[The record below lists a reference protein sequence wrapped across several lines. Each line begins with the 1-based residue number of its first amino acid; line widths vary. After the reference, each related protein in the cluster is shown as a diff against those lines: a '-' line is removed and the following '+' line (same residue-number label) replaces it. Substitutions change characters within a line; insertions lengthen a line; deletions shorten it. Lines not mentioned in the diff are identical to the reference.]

1 MAADEFR
8 KRQLIAPVY
17 FPSLMFTAAEG
28 AMLPILPVSA
38 VLYGFG
44 LAEAAIV
51 ATVLL
56 IGTLVFEIP
65 AARITARFGER
76 NAILAASVGGTLIT
90 LLAFFDLGYIA
101 LLIAAFGFGSA
112 HALFGLA
119 RHSMLS
125 SLVPPRHRPKSMS
138 LLGGMFRGGLAIGP
152 VIGSGFIALFGVQ
165 SGYLVASIMVLLA
178 GLSMLLVKADKVATR
193 QIEVSAGIWEV
204 AKKEAPKLATLGVA
218 SAIISAG
225 RTIRLIGLPL
235 LAIQLGIGPA
245 ESSFIFGLTGFIDF
259 ALFYL
264 SGIIMDRYG
273 KFWSSVPTLLA
284 LGFAYLFSFLVTDLV
299 SFWVLA
305 SVTALANAASAGIN
319 MVLGADLAP
328 PRSRPQFLA
337 SFRILNSGGV
347 VVAPVMISSLTAVV
361 GLAGALAAT
370 GLLNFVGAYLFWRY
384 LPIYAP
390 DNFPGGDAPPEGP
403 DEGSPNDG
411 LPPRD

>member
-1 MAADEFR
+1 MAADDFR
-8 KRQLIAPVY
+8 KRRLIAPVY

-38 VLYGFG
+38 VIYGFS

-56 IGTLVFEIP
+56 IGTLLFEIP

-76 NAILAASVGGTLIT
+76 KAILASSVAGTLIT

-101 LLIAAFGFGSA
+101 LLIAAFGFGAS

-119 RHSMLS
+119 RHSLLS
-125 SLVPPRHRPKSMS
+125 SIVPLRHRAKSMS

-152 VIGSGFIALFGVQ
+152 VISAGFIAMFGVQ
-165 SGYLVASIMVLLA
+165 SGYLVASVMVALA
-178 GLSMLLVKADKVATR
+178 GASMLLVKADNVATSR
-193 QIEVSAGIWEV
+193 IESSAGIWDI
-204 AKKEAPKLATLGVA
+204 AKREAPKLATLGVA

-264 SGIIMDRYG
+264 SGIVMDRFG
-273 KFWSSVPTLLA
+273 KFWASVPTLLA
-284 LGFAYLFSFLVTDLV
+284 LGFAYLFAFMVTDLV
-299 SFWVLA
+299 SFWILA

-328 PRSRPQFLA
+328 PESRPQFLA

-347 VVAPVMISSLTAVV
+347 VVAPVMISSLTAIA
-361 GLAGALAAT
+361 GLAGALAVT

-390 DNFPGGDAPPEGP
+390 DQYPPGEAGP
-403 DEGSPNDG
+403 DSDPSDG

>member
-1 MAADEFR
+1 MAADGFR
-8 KRQLIAPVY
+8 KRRLIAPVY
-17 FPSLMFTAAEG
+17 LPSFLFTAAEG
-28 AMLPILPVSA
+28 ALLPILPVSA
-38 VLYGFG
+38 VIYGFS
-44 LAEAAIV
+44 LAEAALV
-51 ATVLL
+51 GTVMLL
-56 IGTLVFEIP
+56 GTLIFEVP

-76 NAILAASVGGTLIT
+76 NAILASALFGSLLT

-119 RHSMLS
+119 RHSLLS
-125 SLVPPRHRPKSMS
+125 SLVPQAHRPRSMS

-165 SGYLVASIMVLLA
+165 SGYLVAAALILAAGISVL
-178 GLSMLLVKADKVATR
+178 SVKPE
-193 QIEVSAGIWEV
+193 QIITPPSGTEGGIWEV
-204 AKKEAPKLATLGVA
+204 AKREAPKLATLGVA

-245 ESSFIFGLTGFIDF
+245 ESSFIFGITGLIDF
-259 ALFYL
+259 TLFYL

-284 LGFAYLFSFLVTDLV
+284 LGTAYLFSFMVTDLL

-328 PRSRPQFLA
+328 PNSRPQFLA
-337 SFRILNSGGV
+337 SFRMLTSGGV
-347 VVAPVMISSLTAVV
+347 VVAPAMISGLTAVI

-370 GLLNFVGAYLFWRY
+370 GLLNFVGAFLFWRY

-390 DNFPGGDAPPEGP
+390 DKKRASE
-403 DEGSPNDG
+403 
-411 LPPRD
+411 

>member
-8 KRQLIAPVY
+8 KRRLIAPVY
-17 FPSLMFTAAEG
+17 LPSLLFTAAEG
-28 AMLPILPVSA
+28 ALLPILPVSA
-38 VLYGFG
+38 VLYGFS

-51 ATVLL
+51 TTVLMV
-56 IGTLVFEIP
+56 GTVIFEIP
-65 AARITARFGER
+65 AARITARIGER
-76 NAILAASVGGTLIT
+76 NAILTSAVLGSSLL
-90 LLAFFDLGYIA
+90 LLAFFDFGYAA
-101 LLIAAFGFGSA
+101 LLAAALGFGAA

-119 RHSMLS
+119 RHSLLS
-125 SLVPPRHRPKSMS
+125 SLVPAQHRPRSMS
-138 LLGGMFRGGLAIGP
+138 LLGGMFRGGFAIGP

-165 SGYLVASIMVLLA
+165 SGYLVAAVLVVAA
-178 GLSMLLVKADKVATR
+178 GVSVLSVRADRISTPASGL
-193 QIEVSAGIWEV
+193 EGGIWQV
-204 AKKEAPKLATLGVA
+204 AKNEAPKLATLGVA

-245 ESSFIFGLTGFIDF
+245 ESSFIFGITGFIDF

-284 LGFAYLFSFLVTDLV
+284 LGTAYLFSFMVTDV
-299 SFWVLA
+299 FSFWVLA

-328 PRSRPQFLA
+328 PNSRPQFLA
-337 SFRILNSGGV
+337 SFRILTSGGV
-347 VVAPVMISSLTAVV
+347 ALAPAMISGLTAVV
-361 GLAGALAAT
+361 GLAGALAST
-370 GLLNFVGAYLFWRY
+370 GLINFVGAYLFWRY

-390 DNFPGGDAPPEGP
+390 DAK
-403 DEGSPNDG
+403 
-411 LPPRD
+411 PPRTTQQ